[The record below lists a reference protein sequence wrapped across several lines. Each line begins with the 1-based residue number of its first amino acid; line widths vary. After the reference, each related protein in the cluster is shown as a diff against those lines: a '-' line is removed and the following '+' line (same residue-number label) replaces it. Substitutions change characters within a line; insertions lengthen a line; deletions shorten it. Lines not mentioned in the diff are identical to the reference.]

1 MGLETAT
8 IIGIVGAVSAVA
20 GTTASVIQGNK
31 ARADAR
37 AATDKQEQAANEV
50 GAQNAQQAAE
60 AQRQQLRDARV
71 RQARVM
77 QSSTNTGSDMS
88 SGELGAIGAVA
99 TNLSNNQGISLG
111 AAQRSQTITDLNQS
125 AANDMFNSRQ
135 DSQLGSEFAQ
145 FGQLGGSIFGAAA
158 KTPSGAKTIN
168 SIFS

>member
-1 MGLETAT
+1 MPVA
-8 IIGIVGAVSAVA
+8 IGIAGLVVAVA

-37 AATDKQEQAANEV
+37 ASADKQQDAANEV

-60 AQRQQLRDARV
+60 AQRQEIRDARV
-71 RQARVM
+71 KQARVM
-77 QSSTNTGSDMS
+77 QGATNTGADQS

-111 AAQRSQTITDLNQS
+111 ATQRSNTISSLNQQ
-125 AANDMFNSRQ
+125 AADDMFDARS
-135 DSQLGSEFAQ
+135 DSQVGQEFAQ
-145 FGQLGGSIFGAAA
+145 FGQIGGSIFGAASKSPA
-158 KTPSGAKTIN
+158 GAKAIN